1 MSQSGEIANQSNTS
15 SCGFAPLRT
24 TEEFFAVRYFR
35 GRLLRLS
42 ESVDSSTQK
51 LIELTSMHR
60 GNELFLKLDQSIRA
74 ELNAH

>member
-35 GRLLRLS
+35 GRLLRLD
-42 ESVDSSTQK
+42 ESVDSQHSK
-51 LIELTSMHR
+51 AHR
-60 GNELFLKLDQSIRA
+60 TDIDAPGQRA
-74 ELNAH
+74 VAKARSVHSR